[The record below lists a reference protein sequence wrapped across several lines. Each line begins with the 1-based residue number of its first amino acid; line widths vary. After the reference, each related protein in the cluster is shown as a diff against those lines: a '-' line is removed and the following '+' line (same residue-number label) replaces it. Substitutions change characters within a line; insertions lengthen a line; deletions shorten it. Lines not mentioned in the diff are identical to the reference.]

1 MIVLVSVSQM
11 PPTCVGSRGERGG
24 KAKVEKE
31 EEEKKERKRDRK
43 SQEEETTGQKMAEER
58 MVTLEATAGQQEARQ
73 ETKEAGCPAADPAG
87 RKGEGG
93 LPEM

>member
-1 MIVLVSVSQM
+1 
-11 PPTCVGSRGERGG
+11 
-24 KAKVEKE
+24 
-31 EEEKKERKRDRK
+31 
-43 SQEEETTGQKMAEER
+43 MAEER